1 MAPPSGP
8 MSGVML
14 GVLAGFTASSITGHW
29 LTLVMVSMAKH
40 GGDFLGPPRR
50 RLIGLLP
57 FATLLHPRAWLVG
70 AALYFTGRIL
80 FRGLNPLWT
89 WVAFGFYCA
98 LGFFGVAAP
107 AGQARKNRRKRKIH
121 QKQTK

>member
-14 GVLAGFTASSITGHW
+14 GVLAGFTVSSITGHW

-50 RLIGLLP
+50 RLIGMLP
-57 FATLLHPRAWLVG
+57 FATLLHPGAWLRG
-70 AALYFTGRIL
+70 AFHYFPSCLL
-80 FRGLNPLWT
+80 FGGAHPLLT
-89 WVAFGFYCA
+89 WVAV
-98 LGFFGVAAP
+98 GFFGAL
-107 AGQARKNRRKRKIH
+107 
-121 QKQTK
+121 

>member
-14 GVLAGFTASSITGHW
+14 GVLAGFTVSSITGHW

-57 FATLLHPRAWLVG
+57 FATLLHPGAWLVG

-80 FRGLNPLWT
+80 FGGLNPLWT
-89 WVAFGFYCA
+89 WVAVGFYGA
-98 LGFFGVAAP
+98 LAFLGVAAL
-107 AGQARKNRRKRKIH
+107 AGQARTNRRKRKID
-121 QKQTK
+121 QERT

>member
-14 GVLAGFTASSITGHW
+14 GVLAGFTVSSITGHW

-40 GGDFLGPPRR
+40 GGGFLGPPRR
-50 RLIGLLP
+50 RLISLLP
-57 FATLLHPRAWLVG
+57 FATPLHPGAWLVG

-80 FRGLNPLWT
+80 FGGVNPLWT
-89 WVAFGFYCA
+89 GGAVGFYWA
-98 LGFFGVAAP
+98 PAFFGGAGL
-107 AGQARKNRRKRKIH
+107 AGQAREKKRERK
-121 QKQTK
+121 

>member
-14 GVLAGFTASSITGHW
+14 GVLAGFTVSSITGHW

-50 RLIGLLP
+50 RVICLPP
-57 FATLLHPRAWLVG
+57 FATLLHPCAWLVG
-70 AALYFTGRIL
+70 AALYFTGRIP
-80 FRGLNPLWT
+80 FGGVDPLWT
-89 WVAFGFYCA
+89 LVAFGFY
-98 LGFFGVAAP
+98 VARAY
-107 AGQARKNRRKRKIH
+107 
-121 QKQTK
+121 